1 MVRLPGEFMKTNRS
15 LAVRLL
21 AIGIFILGSIGS
33 ANAAAFTPGNIVVY
47 RIGTGAAAI
56 TAAAQAVFLDE
67 YTPGGT
73 LVQSIALPT
82 AAALPQRA
90 LTTNGTSTAE
100 GLMTRSADGAYLML
114 PGYDAAPGTTVPVA
128 GVNRV
133 VGRVDSLG
141 NVDTST
147 TEAGTAGNMRGAAST
162 NGTVI
167 WLTTSAAGI
176 RATTFGSTAAATQ
189 LSTTV
194 TNIRAASVFGGQ
206 LYISSASG
214 TFQGISTPGNG
225 TPTTS
230 GQTTV
235 GLPGFPTA
243 AGPSPYEFF
252 FADLDAT
259 VAGLDTIYLADD
271 RATGS
276 GGGLQKWTFDG
287 TTWTLR
293 GTLTTGLT
301 NGLRGLAGT
310 VSGSNVTLYATD
322 AAASLNKIVTVT
334 DTSGAAAAPTGT
346 FTTVATAGTNKL
358 FRGIG
363 LVPVALTPAPTVSS
377 IVRVNGS
384 PTNAASVDYTVTFS
398 QAVTGVDATDFTFNL
413 SGVSGASVTGVS
425 GSGSTYTVTVNTG
438 SGSGTLRLDVTDND
452 SIVTGT
458 TPLGGPGAGNGN
470 FTTGEVYTIDKTAP
484 SATSINRASTNPTNA
499 ASVNFTVTFSE
510 PVSGVAAGNF
520 TPAMTGVTGA
530 TVGTP
535 TGGGTTWTVPVN
547 TGSGSGTLGLDLTST
562 SGITDAVG
570 NPLSGTRVSDQS
582 YTIDKT
588 PPAVVSIIRVNGSP
602 TAAPNVD
609 YTVTFTEPVFNVDN
623 ADFAVTATGV
633 TGAAVTGVTGSGA
646 TRTVTVSTGTGPT
659 GTVRLDVVASPTIAD
674 GVGNAETTGFTTGEV
689 YNIDRNA
696 PSVSSV
702 VRVSGTPTNAASVSF
717 TVTFSSDVTGV
728 DPTDFQAT
736 QGGGV
741 TGATVGT
748 VTPVNASVYTV
759 AVNTGSGDGTIRLDV
774 LNNGSIQ
781 SPTAVPLTGGTFTT
795 GEIYTI
801 DKTAPTVSSIVRVE
815 ADPTKLAVV
824 HFTATFSESVTGVS
838 ASTFALAA
846 SGVTGAS
853 ITGVTGSGT
862 TYTVTANTGSGDGT
876 LGLNAVADAAV
887 LDAAGNAFTAP
898 FTGQLFT
905 VDKTAP
911 TVVSI
916 NRANADPT
924 AAASVAYTV
933 TFSEAVTGVDATD
946 FSITAAGPT
955 GTSVGTITGGG
966 TTWTVNVN
974 TGSGDGTLHLDL
986 TDNDSIVDAA
996 TNPLGGTGAGNG
1008 NATGQTYTID
1018 KNAPSV
1024 VSINRVGSAST
1035 AAASVSWTVT
1045 FSESVTGVDTSD
1057 FALVASGVTGTSL
1070 TGVTGSGTTWTVSA
1084 NSGSGSG
1091 TLGLNLVDD
1100 DTIVETAGFGTAL
1113 GGPGAGNGNFTG
1125 QVFTL
1130 DHTAPTVVSI
1140 VRASTNPT
1148 VAATVQFTVTFSESV
1163 TGVGTADFAVAA
1175 TGVSGASVT
1184 NVTGSGTTYTVT
1196 ANTGTGSGTV
1206 GLNLVDDDSII
1217 DGVSNPLGGAGA
1229 GNGNFTGE
1237 IYTVNRAPANHVV
1250 ISQVYGGG
1258 GNGGATYRN
1267 DFIELFNPT
1276 GGTVSL
1282 TGWSVQYAS
1291 ATGSSWQVTNLTG
1304 SIAPGHYYLVQESS
1318 NAAVGAVLPT
1328 PDVSAGILM
1337 AAGAGK
1343 VALVNQTS
1351 ALSGSCPLG
1360 ITVIDFVG
1368 YGTTANC
1375 SEGAPTGTPSATI
1388 SESRIDNGCTDTDH
1402 NNTDFTSGAVN
1413 PRNTASPSWS
1423 CGGLVGNGTAT
1434 PSTVSAT
1441 GTTLLRVTVTPGQ
1454 SPASTGITAVADLTP
1469 IGGSATQTLYDDGT
1483 NGDVTIGDNI
1493 FSFNA
1498 TVGAATTSG
1507 SKILNV
1513 SLADAQTR
1521 TGAATITLN
1530 VLGATNPTGSG
1541 NASPASVAPTQSS
1554 LLTVVV
1560 TPGQNPT
1567 SSGITASVNLTSIG
1581 GSSSQTLFDN
1591 GTNGDVTPGDGTFSY
1606 NATVANGT
1614 TLGAKSLPVTILDA
1628 QSRIGS
1634 ASISLTVQSATAPP
1648 APLNLVATPG
1658 NAQVSLTW
1666 GTAAGATGYNVY
1678 RSTTSGFYT
1687 TALVSNVAATNYTD
1701 NAVSNGTTYYY
1712 IVKATNGTEESGPS
1726 NEASALP
1733 AAPQPAAGAKI
1744 YFIDIGQG
1752 ASTLIVSPT
1761 GKTLLVDGGPTGQGN
1776 AKIVPLLATLGINT
1790 IDYTILTHYH
1800 IDHDDG
1806 LLEVINAGKVAGTAY
1821 DNGDTAPLIPPNFST
1836 SPSSTYG
1843 TYARYLSAISSHPSV
1858 TRVRP
1863 EDVGGS
1869 LAGTVIDLGGG
1880 MKATILEQGGK
1891 LLSGG
1896 AVPIDNSDLNTE
1908 SISTLIEYNN
1918 FDFLVSGD
1926 MTGGGSTSTAKT
1938 PDVETF
1944 VAQLAGDI
1952 DIVEY
1957 DHHGSTTANN
1967 PRFLKLLKAEAA
1979 VAEIGFTNTFG
1990 HPNRE
1995 TVNKYLNKP
2004 VTSGA
2009 TYGGTALPNP
2019 GGGPVSYQT
2028 DPSPA
2033 SDDRVSRQG
2042 YSGAAP
2048 ANAGNGTILLKT
2060 DGTTSF
2066 TMESFEDGGVR
2077 LSPAQHA
2084 FSLDATGAGITTN
2097 FPPTVIPTI
2106 SPVVPL
2112 STDTVTVQAM
2122 VNDKEDPISSVSLT
2136 YALNGTAQGP
2146 VTMTL
2151 NAGFYEATISAQPN
2165 GTRVDYTVTATAG
2178 GKSTAYSSGYFAGI
2192 TPISSLRV
2200 LDSLGEPLYL
2210 DYAARIQGTATSDTN
2225 VFSVGTNDDYIQ
2237 DATGGINI
2245 WRTLQPTVPAIQTI
2259 ASGSTYTIAGRIG
2272 ELAGRFHLETTP
2284 PFASNTTPYTITQ
2297 TGSATVTPAVMTIA
2311 QINANPEGIEAQ
2323 LVQINN
2329 CTVTSGTISGSSAAD
2344 SFLTISDGT
2353 GSFQIK
2359 IDKDTNIPGM
2369 ATPTGAFSVIGIIQ
2383 QDDFL
2388 RPFDSGYNIA
2398 PRSRADLGGS
2408 NPSGPGLISIAAARI
2423 DVDAGGNTPGDYVPD
2438 LLNSTVHVQG
2448 VVTSINF
2455 RASSGTGIEYY
2466 IQDSTAGVDVFSTA
2480 QTRSLNIGDNV
2491 DVIATVKQF
2500 NGLTEIDPG
2509 ATTTNLSL
2517 LAPGTL
2523 PAVTP
2528 QLTTASQLADSGI
2541 GEPLEGLLVRL
2552 NNITLTAPPATWV
2565 ASTNYA
2571 FTDASGSCG
2580 TCTIR
2585 ISPSSNLV
2593 GQAAPAGPFSI
2604 IGVLGQ
2610 FDSAAPFD
2618 SGYQIFPRSTSDILS
2633 AVPATGSISSTAGTP
2648 QSATVGTPFAQQLQA
2663 TVRDA
2668 GNAPISGAGVTFTA
2682 PGSGAS
2688 GTFSNG
2694 TTTASVITDAS
2705 GVATSPVFTANATAG
2720 SYSVGAAN
2728 GSFTTTFSLTN
2739 LAQSATHFSVTAPAN
2754 VTSGVAFNVTVTA
2767 LNASNAVVTSYAGTV
2782 HFSSG
2787 SNGSLPADYTF
2798 IAGDNGTHTFS
2809 ATLTTPGAQQIDV
2822 GDGSI
2827 SGSANVTVAPPPAT
2841 HFSVTAPANVTSGVA
2856 FNVTVTALDASN
2868 ATVPSYTGTVH
2879 FTSSSAGTLPADYT
2893 FVGGDNGAHTFSV
2906 TLSSTG
2912 SQSVTATDTVTA
2924 SITGSANTTVAP
2936 PPATHFSVTAPANV
2950 TSGASFNVTVT
2961 ALDASNATVPSY
2973 TGIVHFTS
2981 SSAGSL
2987 PADYTFVAG
2996 DNGAHTFSVT
3006 LTSTG
3011 SQSVTA
3017 TDTVTASITGS
3028 ANTTVAPPPA
3038 THFSVTAP
3046 ANVTSGAAF
3055 NVTVTA
3061 LDASNATVPGYT
3073 GTIHFTSSSAGTL
3086 PADYTF
3092 VAGDNGAHTFSVT
3105 LTSTGSQSIT
3115 ATDTVTASITGTTN
3129 TTVAPPPA
3137 THFSVTAPANV
3148 TSGAAFNVTVT
3159 ALDASNA
3166 TVPSYTGTVHF
3177 TSSSAGTLP
3186 ADYTFVG
3193 GDNGAHTF
3201 SVTLTS
3207 TGSQSVTATDTVTAS
3222 ITGSANTTVAPPP
3235 ATHFSVTAPAN
3246 VTSGAS
3252 FNVTV
3257 TALDASNAT
3266 VTGYTGTI
3274 HFTSSSAGTLPADYT
3289 FVGGDNGAHTFSVT
3303 LTSAGS
3309 QSVTATDTVTASI
3322 TGSANTTVAPP
3333 PATHFSLTAPAS
3345 VTTGTPFNVTV
3356 TALAASNATATGYT
3370 GTVHFTS
3377 SSAGTL
3383 PADYTFV
3390 AGDNGSHTFSVT
3402 LTSTGSQ
3409 TITAT
3414 DTVTASITGTTA
3426 TTVLLIC
3433 PPGPAPTANASNGGP
3448 ACAGTTVNLFA
3459 TGNGSIFSWTG
3470 PGGFTSSLQNPTGIT
3485 VAGTY
3490 TVTVS
3495 SPGPCGGSAQASTT
3509 VVINPLPSATI
3520 TTPATVCATSAGN
3533 IASVPNAGAGAT
3545 YAWSITNG
3553 SITSGSGTASI
3564 TYTAGSSGGVH
3575 LTVTVTTAA
3584 GCSAAGS
3591 ADAAVATRPTITL
3604 PATINAA
3611 CGASSVNIPFTLTG
3625 VGPWNV
3631 LWSDGISQNGIT
3643 SPSSSRN
3650 VTVSGSMVLTA
3661 IVSDG
3666 SCSNGS
3672 APVSINVSNAPV
3684 ITTQPVGQIVQPA
3697 HNATFTVVAS
3707 GANLHYQWFV
3717 KHANGAT
3724 LAVGTDSPSY
3734 TTNPEGNAMWFVRV
3748 TNTCGSVD
3756 SERVTALVVTPR
3768 HHASH

>member
-1 MVRLPGEFMKTNRS
+1 MKNRS
-15 LAVRLL
+15 VAVRIL
-21 AIGIFILGSIGS
+21 AFGLTVLAMAGM
-33 ANAAAFTPGNIVVY
+33 ANAASFTPGNIVVY

-67 YTPGGT
+67 YTPAGV
-73 LVQSIALPT
+73 LVQSIAMPT
-82 AAALPQRA
+82 SVVGLQRA

-114 PGYDAAPGTTVPVA
+114 PGYDAAPGTTVPAA

-147 TEAGTAGNMRGAAST
+147 TEAGTSGNMRGAAST
-162 NGTVI
+162 NGTTI

-194 TNIRAASVFGGQ
+194 ANIRAASVFGGQ

-214 TFQGISTPGNG
+214 TFQGISTPGSG

-235 GLPGFPTA
+235 GLPGFPTT

-293 GTLTTGLT
+293 GTLTAGLT
-301 NGLRGLAGT
+301 SGLRGLAGS
-310 VSGSNVTLYATD
+310 VSGTNVTLYATD
-322 AAASLNKIVTVT
+322 ASGSLNKIVTVT

-363 LVPVALTPAPTVSS
+363 LVPVSLSPAPTVSS

-398 QAVTGVDATDFTFNL
+398 QAVTGVDATDFTFTL
-413 SGVSGASVTGVS
+413 TGGVTGASVTGVS
-425 GSGSTYTVTVNTG
+425 GSGTTYTVTVNTG
-438 SGSGTLRLDVTDND
+438 TGSGTLRLDVTDND

-458 TPLGGPGAGNGN
+458 TPLGGAGAGNGS
-470 FTTGEVYTIDKTAP
+470 FTTGEVYTLDKTAP

-510 PVSGVAAGNF
+510 AVTGVAAGNF
-520 TPAMTGVTGA
+520 TPAMTGVSGA
-530 TVGTP
+530 SVGTP
-535 TGGGTTWTVPVN
+535 TTANNIVWTVPVN
-547 TGSGSGTLGLDLTST
+547 TGSGDGTLGLDLTST

-570 NPLSGTRVSDQS
+570 NPLSGTRVSDQA

-588 PPAVVSIIRVNGSP
+588 PPSVVSITRVNGNP
-602 TAAPNVD
+602 TAAANVD

-623 ADFAVTATGV
+623 ADFAITATGV

-646 TRTVTVSTGTGPT
+646 TRTVTVSTGTGAT
-659 GTVRLDVVASPTIAD
+659 GTIRLDVIASPTIAD

-689 YNIDRNA
+689 YNVDRNA

-702 VRVSGTPTNAASVSF
+702 VRVSGTPSNAASVSF

-728 DPTDFQAT
+728 DSTDFQAT
-736 QGGGV
+736 MGGGV

-748 VTPVNASVYTV
+748 VTPINASVYTV

-795 GEIYTI
+795 GEVYTI
-801 DKTAPTVSSIVRVE
+801 DKTAPAVSSIVRVE

-838 ASTFALAA
+838 ASTFALAP
-846 SGVTGAS
+846 TGPAGTS

-933 TFSEAVTGVDATD
+933 TFSESVTGVDAGD
-946 FSITAAGPT
+946 FSITSAGPT
-955 GTSVGTITGGG
+955 GTSVGTVTGGG

-986 TDNDSIVDAA
+986 TDNDSIADAA

-1018 KNAPSV
+1018 KNAPTV
-1024 VSINRVGSAST
+1024 VSINRVGGAST

-1045 FSESVTGVDTSD
+1045 FSESVTGVDAGD
-1057 FALVASGVTGTSL
+1057 FALVNGGGVSGTSL

-1084 NSGSGSG
+1084 NSGSGDG
-1091 TLGLNLVDD
+1091 TLGLNLTDN
-1100 DTIVETAGFGTAL
+1100 DTIVETAGLGTAL

-1130 DHTAPTVVSI
+1130 DHTAPSVVSI

-1148 VAATVQFTVTFSESV
+1148 AAATVQFTVTFSEAV

-1175 TGVSGASVT
+1175 TGVSGAGVNT
-1184 NVTGSGTTYTVT
+1184 VTGSGTTYTVT
-1196 ANTGTGSGTV
+1196 ISTGTGSGTA

-1217 DGVSNPLGGAGA
+1217 DAVGNPLGGAGA

-1237 IYTVNRAPANHVV
+1237 IYTVNRAPSTHVV

-1258 GNGGATYRN
+1258 GNSGATFKN

-1276 GGTVSL
+1276 GSTVDL
-1282 TGWSVQYAS
+1282 TGWSVQYSS
-1291 ATGSSWQVTNLTG
+1291 ATGSGWSTGLTTLSG
-1304 SIAPGHYYLVQESS
+1304 SIAPGHYYLVQE
-1318 NAAVGAVLPT
+1318 AVGAGGTVNLPT
-1328 PDVSAGILM
+1328 PDATGTTAMSGT
-1337 AAGAGK
+1337 AGK
-1343 VALVNQTS
+1343 VALVNQS
-1351 ALSGSCPLG
+1351 AALSGTCPTG
-1360 ITVIDFVG
+1360 ITIIDFIG

-1375 SEGAPTGTPSATI
+1375 SESAPTANLSNTTSA
-1388 SESRIDNGCTDTDH
+1388 SRIDNGCTDTDH
-1402 NNTDFTSGAVN
+1402 NNTDFTLGTVN
-1413 PRNTASPSWS
+1413 PRNSASPSWS

-1441 GTTLLRVTVTPGQ
+1441 GTTLLKVTVTPGQ
-1454 SPASTGITAVADLTP
+1454 SPASTGITAIADLTP

-1483 NGDVTIGDNI
+1483 NGDVTIGDNV
-1493 FSFNA
+1493 FSFSA

-1507 SKILNV
+1507 SKVLNV

-1581 GSSSQTLFDN
+1581 GSSSQALFDN

-1666 GTAAGATGYNVY
+1666 GASAGATGYNVY

-1687 TALVSNVAATNYTD
+1687 SPLASNVATANYTD
-1701 NAVSNGTTYYY
+1701 NTVANGTTYYY
-1712 IVKATNGTEESGPS
+1712 IVKASNGTEESGPS

-1836 SPSSTYG
+1836 SPTSTYG

-1896 AVPIDNSDLNTE
+1896 SVAIDNSDLNTE
-1908 SISTLIEYNN
+1908 SIATLIEYNN

-1944 VAQLAGDI
+1944 VAQLAGDV
-1952 DIVEY
+1952 DVVEY

-1967 PRFLKLLKAEAA
+1967 PRFLKALKAEAA
-1979 VAEIGFTNTFG
+1979 VAEIGYTNTFG

-2097 FPPTVIPTI
+2097 FPPTVIPSI

-2122 VNDKEDPISSVSLT
+2122 VNDKEDPISAVTLT
-2136 YALNGTAQGP
+2136 YALNGAAQAP
-2146 VTMTL
+2146 VPMTL
-2151 NAGFYEATISAQPN
+2151 NAGFYEATIAAQPN

-2178 GKSTAYSSGYFAGI
+2178 GKSTAYSSGYFAGT
-2192 TPISSLRV
+2192 TPIATLRV

-2210 DYAARIQGTATSDTN
+2210 DYAARIAGTATSDTN

-2259 ASGSTYTIAGRIG
+2259 ASGNTYTVAGRIG

-2297 TGSATVTPAVMTIA
+2297 TGSATVTPAVRTIA

-2329 CTVTSGTISGSSAAD
+2329 CTVTSGTISSSSAAD

-2353 GSFQIK
+2353 GTFQIK

-2369 ATPTGAFSVIGIIQ
+2369 ATPSGAFSVTGIIQ

-2423 DVDAGGNTPGDYVPD
+2423 DVDAGGNSPGDYVPD

-2480 QTRSLNIGDNV
+2480 QTRSLNIGDSV

-2528 QLTTASQLADSGI
+2528 QLTTASQLGDSGI

-2552 NNITLTAPPATWV
+2552 NNITLTTPPATWV

-2593 GQAAPAGPFSI
+2593 GQPAPAGAFSI
-2604 IGVLGQ
+2604 IGLLGQ

-2618 SGYQIFPRSTSDILS
+2618 SGYQIFPRSTSDILP
-2633 AVPATGSISSTAGTP
+2633 AVPATASISSTAGTP

-2663 TVRDA
+2663 TVRDG

-2694 TTTASVITDAS
+2694 TTTASVITDGS
-2705 GVATSPVFTANATAG
+2705 GIATSPVFTANATAG
-2720 SYSVGAAN
+2720 SYLVSAAN

-2767 LNASNAVVTSYAGTV
+2767 LNASNAVVTNYAGTV

-2827 SGSANVTVAPPPAT
+2827 SGSANTTVAPPPATHFTVTAPANVTSGVAFSVTVTALDASNATVPSYTGTVHFTSSSAGTLPTDYTFVGGDNGAHTFSVTLTSTGSQSVTATDTVTASITGTANTTVAPPPAT

-2868 ATVPSYTGTVH
+2868 ATVTGYTGTVH

-2893 FVGGDNGAHTFSV
+2893 FVVGDNGAHTFSV
-2906 TLSSTG
+2906 TLTSTG

-2924 SITGSANTTVAP
+2924 SITGTANTTVAP

-2950 TSGASFNVTVT
+2950 TSGVAFNVTVT
-2961 ALDASNATVPSY
+2961 ALDSSHATVTGY
-2973 TGIVHFTS
+2973 TGTVHFTS
-2981 SSAGSL
+2981 SSAGTL
-2987 PADYTFVAG
+2987 PTDYTFVGG
-2996 DNGAHTFSVT
+2996 DNGTHTFSVT

-3028 ANTTVAPPPA
+3028 ANTTVSNAPPPPA
-3038 THFSVTAP
+3038 THFNVTAP
-3046 ANVTSGAAF
+3046 V
-3055 NVTVTA
+3055 
-3061 LDASNATVPGYT
+3061 
-3073 GTIHFTSSSAGTL
+3073 
-3086 PADYTF
+3086 
-3092 VAGDNGAHTFSVT
+3092 SVT
-3105 LTSTGSQSIT
+3105 
-3115 ATDTVTASITGTTN
+3115 
-3129 TTVAPPPA
+3129 P
-3137 THFSVTAPANV
+3137 
-3148 TSGAAFNVTVT
+3148 
-3159 ALDASNA
+3159 
-3166 TVPSYTGTVHF
+3166 
-3177 TSSSAGTLP
+3177 
-3186 ADYTFVG
+3186 
-3193 GDNGAHTF
+3193 
-3201 SVTLTS
+3201 
-3207 TGSQSVTATDTVTAS
+3207 
-3222 ITGSANTTVAPPP
+3222 
-3235 ATHFSVTAPAN
+3235 
-3246 VTSGAS
+3246 
-3252 FNVTV
+3252 
-3257 TALDASNAT
+3257 
-3266 VTGYTGTI
+3266 
-3274 HFTSSSAGTLPADYT
+3274 
-3289 FVGGDNGAHTFSVT
+3289 
-3303 LTSAGS
+3303 
-3309 QSVTATDTVTASI
+3309 
-3322 TGSANTTVAPP
+3322 
-3333 PATHFSLTAPAS
+3333 
-3345 VTTGTPFNVTV
+3345 GTPFSVTV

-3390 AGDNGSHTFSVT
+3390 AGDSGTHTFSVT
-3402 LTSTGSQ
+3402 LNSPGSQ

-3414 DTVTASITGTTA
+3414 DTVTASITGTA
-3426 TTVLLIC
+3426 STTVVC
-3433 PPGPAPTANASNGGP
+3433 PPGPAPTANASNSGP
-3448 ACAGTTVNLFA
+3448 ACAGTAVNLFA
-3459 TGNGSIFSWTG
+3459 SGTGSIFSWTG
-3470 PGGFTSSLQNPTGIT
+3470 PGGFTSSQQNPTGIT

-3520 TTPATVCATSAGN
+3520 TASATVCGSSTGN

-3553 SITSGSGTASI
+3553 SITGGSGTASI

-3575 LTVTVTTAA
+3575 LAVTVTTAA

-3604 PATINAA
+3604 PATINVA

-3625 VGPWNV
+3625 IGPWNV
-3631 LWSDGISQNGIT
+3631 LWSDGVSQNGIT
-3643 SPSSSRN
+3643 SPSSSRT
-3650 VTVSGSMVLTA
+3650 VTVSGSMVLSA
-3661 IVSDG
+3661 IVTDG

-3672 APVSINVSNAPV
+3672 APVSINVSSAPV
-3684 ITTQPVGQIVQPA
+3684 ITTQPVGQIVQPSQ
-3697 HNATFTVVAS
+3697 NATFTVVAS

-3768 HHASH
+3768 RRPSH